1 MANLT
6 GHTRYPRIKPTL
18 TSKRAKTNICHLFSS
33 IADDI
38 MAEAKRLAHAQRK
51 RQSSKS
57 NSDYSFKLLGK

>member
-33 IADDI
+33 ISDDI
-38 MAEAKRLAHAQRK
+38 KVEVKRLPHAHRK
-51 RQSSKS
+51 HQSSKS
-57 NSDYSFKLLGK
+57 NSDYSFKILGK

>member
-6 GHTRYPRIKPTL
+6 VHTRYPRIKPTL
-18 TSKRAKTNICHLFSS
+18 TSKRAKTNNCHLFSS

-38 MAEAKRLAHAQRK
+38 KTEAKRMAHAQRK
-51 RQSSKS
+51 RQASKS